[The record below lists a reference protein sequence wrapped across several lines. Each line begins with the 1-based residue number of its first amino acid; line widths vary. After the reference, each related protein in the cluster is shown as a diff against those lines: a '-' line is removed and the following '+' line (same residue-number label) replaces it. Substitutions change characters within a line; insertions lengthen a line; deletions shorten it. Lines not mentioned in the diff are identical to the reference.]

1 MPTADE
7 ELSDAVLEATATFES
22 AANCFADLVDTIPI
36 SALDGPGLGEWDLRS
51 LIGHTSRSLTT
62 VTTYLA
68 QPAERVEVESTAVY
82 YRFTVQFIGAD
93 PAGVAERG
101 RQAGIAL
108 GDDPAAAVRG
118 LLNDAITAV
127 RGVRGDP
134 VITTIAGGMRFSD
147 YLPTR
152 VFELV
157 VHTLDIAA
165 ALDREVSAPPQP
177 LADALQLAAEL
188 ALRNGDGQAL
198 LLALTGRKA
207 LPEGYSVL

>member
-1 MPTADE
+1 MADPM
-7 ELSDAVLEATATFES
+7 LKLVDTFES
-22 AANCFADLVDTIPI
+22 AANSYADLVSTIPR

-51 LIGHTSRSLTT
+51 LVGHTSRSLTT

-68 QPAERVEVESTAVY
+68 RPADQVEMASTAAY
-82 YRFTVQFIGAD
+82 YSWTVQQIGAD

-108 GDDPAAAVRG
+108 GDDPSTAVRG

-127 RGVRGDP
+127 REVSGDP
-134 VITTIAGGMRFSD
+134 VIETIAGGMRLRD

-152 VFELV
+152 TFELV

-165 ALDREVSAPPQP
+165 ALGREVSTP
-177 LADALQLAAEL
+177 ADALSQSLQLAVEL
-188 ALRNGDGQAL
+188 ALAKDDGQAL
-198 LLALTGRKA
+198 LLALTGRKP
-207 LPEGYSVL
+207 LPENYSVL